1 MQTHLLR
8 LLQRGV
14 GVGVAGLHVLVHV
27 GAFRPPVG
35 HADLLPLID
44 EGRPLLEQVH
54 GGKTFGA
61 LRPEFLA
68 SVAGNDSG
76 MVVVF
81 DVKGVPAPAAELFLP
96 GGKGF
101 FHPPQAELHGQV
113 IGEQAV
119 GGDALE
125 LDHHVQLAVLLV
137 NVRQRP
143 FRRHHGGFRQREAV
157 VVIQHVVLEFAQVF
171 VDAGAVIVV
180 WHPLAGRHQVIVRQA
195 FLLGDVGDHV
205 LPEAVHPHVQ
215 PEAQNPLHF
224 LPHLGVVHIQVGLLH
239 GEQVQI
245 VFPPNLV
252 KRPGFPLKEGIPV
265 VGELPAGLSG
275 TPDVVVGVRVD
286 ALAAFLEPFMLVA
299 GVVHHEI
306 HDDLH
311 VPGVSALQHL
321 FKRLHAAEF
330 RRDVPVIGN
339 IVAAVRPGGGVDGG
353 KPDAV
358 AAQTFDVVQL
368 FIHTPQVAHA
378 VTVAVLEGSR
388 PDLVKHLVLVPPFAL
403 HAVHSFLGFVFIIA

>member
-1 MQTHLLR
+1 M
-8 LLQRGV
+8 
-14 GVGVAGLHVLVHV
+14 
-27 GAFRPPVG
+27 
-35 HADLLPLID
+35 
-44 EGRPLLEQVH
+44 
-54 GGKTFGA
+54 
-61 LRPEFLA
+61 
-68 SVAGNDSG
+68 
-76 MVVVF
+76 
-81 DVKGVPAPAAELFLP
+81 
-96 GGKGF
+96 
-101 FHPPQAELHGQV
+101 
-113 IGEQAV
+113 
-119 GGDALE
+119 
-125 LDHHVQLAVLLV
+125 
-137 NVRQRP
+137 
-143 FRRHHGGFRQREAV
+143 
-157 VVIQHVVLEFAQVF
+157 IQHVVLEFIQIF

-180 WHPLAGRHQVIVRQA
+180 WHPLAGRHQVIVGQT
-195 FLLGDVGDHV
+195 FFFGDVGDDV

-239 GEQVQI
+239 GEQVQV

-275 TPDVVVGVRVD
+275 TPDVVVGVGVD
-286 ALAAFLEPFMLVA
+286 ALAAFLKPFMLVA

-311 VPGVSALQHL
+311 VPGVGTLQHL

>member
-1 MQTHLLR
+1 MI
-8 LLQRGV
+8 
-14 GVGVAGLHVLVHV
+14 VAGKS
-27 GAFRPPVG
+27 F
-35 HADLLPLID
+35 
-44 EGRPLLEQVH
+44 
-54 GGKTFGA
+54 
-61 LRPEFLA
+61 
-68 SVAGNDSG
+68 
-76 MVVVF
+76 
-81 DVKGVPAPAAELFLP
+81 
-96 GGKGF
+96 
-101 FHPPQAELHGQV
+101 
-113 IGEQAV
+113 
-119 GGDALE
+119 
-125 LDHHVQLAVLLV
+125 
-137 NVRQRP
+137 
-143 FRRHHGGFRQREAV
+143 
-157 VVIQHVVLEFAQVF
+157 
-171 VDAGAVIVV
+171 
-180 WHPLAGRHQVIVRQA
+180 AGRHQVIVRQA
-195 FLLGDVGDHV
+195 FLLGDVGDDV

-275 TPDVVVGVRVD
+275 TPDVVVGVGVD

-299 GVVHHEI
+299 GVVHHKI
-306 HDDLH
+306 HDDFH

-358 AAQTFDVVQL
+358 AAQTFPA
-368 FIHTPQVAHA
+368 FHT
-378 VTVAVLEGSR
+378 R
-388 PDLVKHLVLVPPFAL
+388 PTGRPCRHRRRP
-403 HAVHSFLGFVFIIA
+403 

>member
-1 MQTHLLR
+1 
-8 LLQRGV
+8 
-14 GVGVAGLHVLVHV
+14 
-27 GAFRPPVG
+27 
-35 HADLLPLID
+35 
-44 EGRPLLEQVH
+44 
-54 GGKTFGA
+54 
-61 LRPEFLA
+61 
-68 SVAGNDSG
+68 
-76 MVVVF
+76 MVVVL
-81 DVKGVPAPAAELFLP
+81 DVKRVPAPAAKLLLP

-119 GGDALE
+119 GGNALE
-125 LDHHVQLAVLLV
+125 LDHHIQLAVLLV
-137 NVRQRP
+137 DVGQRP
-143 FRRHHGGFRQREAV
+143 LRCHHGSLRQGEAV

-180 WHPLAGRHQVIVRQA
+180 WHPLAGRHQVVVRQT
-195 FLLGDVGDHV
+195 FLFGDVGDHV

-224 LPHLGVVHIQVGLLH
+224 LPHLRVIHVQVGLLH
-239 GEQVQI
+239 GEQVQV
-245 VFPPNLV
+245 VFAANLV
-252 KRPGFPLKEGIPV
+252 ECPGFSLKEGVPV
-265 VGELPAGLSG
+265 VGELPAGFSG

-286 ALAAFLEPFMLVA
+286 ASAAFLEPFMLVA
-299 GVVHHEI
+299 GVVHHKI

-368 FIHTPQVAHA
+368 FIHAPQVAHA